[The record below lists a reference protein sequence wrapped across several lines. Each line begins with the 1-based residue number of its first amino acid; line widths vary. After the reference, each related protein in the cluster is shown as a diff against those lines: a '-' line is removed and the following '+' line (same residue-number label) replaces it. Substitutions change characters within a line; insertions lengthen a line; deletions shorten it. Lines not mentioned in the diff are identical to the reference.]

1 MKESVVDDREKEE
14 VGKVTG
20 SVAGALG
27 GVRLAAAV
35 LPIPVVGPFAGAVVG
50 GVVGSELGR
59 RLSKAVFNGAAA
71 FVDTLREGVPGAAA
85 VTADPGPDAS
95 ASRDVPAGTDLT
107 SPTPSGDGHAG
118 LGPVAP
124 A

>member
-1 MKESVVDDREKEE
+1 MEEQVVDDREKEE
-14 VGKVTG
+14 VGKITG

-27 GVRLAAAV
+27 GARLAAAV

-71 FVDTLREGVPGAAA
+71 FLDTMREGVPGAVA
-85 VTADPGPDAS
+85 ADPEPATDRAS
-95 ASRDVPAGTDLT
+95 GRSAGTDLT
-107 SPTPSGDGHAG
+107 SPVSPEAGGVVSGFDPA
-118 LGPVAP
+118 AP